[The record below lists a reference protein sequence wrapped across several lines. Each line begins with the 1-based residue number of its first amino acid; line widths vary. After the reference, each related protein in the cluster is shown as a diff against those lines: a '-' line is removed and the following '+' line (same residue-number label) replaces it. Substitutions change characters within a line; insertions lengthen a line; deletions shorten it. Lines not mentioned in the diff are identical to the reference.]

1 MIGNALFVRLANRWL
16 AVAALVLS
24 FNAYA
29 QVDTGTLSGTVKD
42 PSGGVISNASVQ
54 VTNPATGISTKLST
68 NGSGLYSAPDLKAG
82 AYQISVS
89 APGFQSLTKTGI
101 ELRVQDR
108 LAVDFTLTLG
118 QSTQSVSVESQVS
131 SLQTE
136 TSSLGQV
143 VGTTQIQ
150 NMPLNGRNYIQL
162 ATLGAGTAPSYNA
175 SERNSFT
182 ANGVREIQNSYLL
195 DGIDNKNKI
204 VGFDSSAAQ
213 SIEPV
218 IDSVEEFKV
227 QTSTFSAEFGQ
238 AAGAVVNVTTKSGT
252 NQFHGSAFEYLRNSF
267 FDADPYF
274 QPANTAK
281 PQFIQNQ
288 YGTTFGGPVVKDRTF
303 FFFGWQGTRT
313 DDAAP
318 QLGVVPTAAQRS
330 GIFTTPVYDPATTT
344 KVGSTYTRA
353 QFAGNV
359 IPSSRFDP
367 VSAQLLSLYPA
378 PNLAGKSNFFSNQKE
393 TIAQDQYVARVDHR
407 FSNKDSIFGRYSTQ
421 ANTNNLPAPLPLPAS
436 NPSIVKPAAHSIV
449 ASETHIFTP
458 SLISELRGGYQ
469 ETQEIQNISAPRE
482 FSQYGITGVPNY
494 PQVTGLPTFAV
505 SGLTTIGTT
514 GPGTLQTAA
523 TGSGNL
529 PIDKEGRVIQ
539 ADGNLSWVHGRHT
552 LKFGFD
558 FQQVSLYANVTLNAR
573 PAYSFTGV
581 YTQNPQSRSST
592 GSAFADFLLGDTASA
607 TESTRSVSNSRQHIY
622 QAYVQDDWQ
631 VSSKL
636 TINAGLRYELPLPF
650 YELNNHYADLILE
663 PGTLYG
669 TILQASNAAANGY
682 PNSFSQPNYHNFAP
696 RLGLAYKLD
705 SRTVIR
711 AAAGIFYGR
720 DENLGVAGRPTN
732 NPPYF
737 VTTTY
742 TSDQIDPNISLSTGF
757 PASALTPGSQ
767 STPTVNSYP
776 KYAPTPYVQ
785 QWNFSVQRELRGGF
799 SAQVSYVGSSSHDL
813 YMQNNVDQPLP
824 GAGAIQARRPLTAYS
839 AINAYDP
846 YVSAHYD
853 SLQSQLERR
862 FRKGLT
868 LLAAYTWSHSI
879 DNDNGSTREDA
890 YNLGLEHASSSFDIR
905 QRFVTSS
912 VYELPFGK
920 GKPYLNS
927 SRIGNILAGGWQLSA
942 IVTKQTGLPFTPV
955 EAVDSSNTGTTERP
969 NRIASG
975 VLSNQNVNNWFN
987 VAAFTTPA
995 QYTFGNSGRN
1005 ILRGPGLINIDLGLS
1020 RVIPITET
1028 IHAEFRA
1035 ETFNFLNTP
1044 QFGLPNATL
1053 GTSTVGTITTTVNSS
1068 RELQFALRLSF

>member
-1 MIGNALFVRLANRWL
+1 MTGLSSAPRLTGWALSII
-16 AVAALVLS
+16 LS
-24 FNAYA
+24 FSAFA

-54 VTNPATGISTKLST
+54 VQNPSTGISNRITT
-68 NGSGLYSAPDLKAG
+68 NSQGLYTIPDLKAG
-82 AYQISVS
+82 VYQISVS
-89 APGFQSLTKTGI
+89 SPGFQTVTKTGV

-108 LAVDFTLTLG
+108 LAVDFSLPIG
-118 QSTQSVSVESQVS
+118 QSSQSVSVDSQVS
-131 SLQTE
+131 GLQTE

-162 ATLGAGTAPSYNA
+162 ATLGAGTSPAYNA
-175 SERNSFT
+175 SERDSFT

-195 DGIDNKNKI
+195 DGLDNKNKI

-274 QPANTAK
+274 QPAGTAK

-288 YGTTFGGPVVKDRTF
+288 YGTTAGGRIIKDRTF

-318 QLGVVPTAAQRS
+318 QLGVVPTASQKD
-330 GIFTTPVYDPATTT
+330 GIFSAAIFDPATTT
-344 KVGSTYTRA
+344 KSGSKYTRTA
-353 QFAGNV
+353 FPGNI
-359 IPSSRFDP
+359 IPASRFDP
-367 VSAQLLSLYPA
+367 VSAALLSLYPA
-378 PNLAGKSNFFSNQKE
+378 PNLPGKNNFFSNQKE
-393 TIAQDQYVARVDHR
+393 TIAQDQFVGRIDHR
-407 FSNKDSIFGRYSTQ
+407 FSDKDSIFGRYSEQ
-421 ANTNNLPAPLPLPAS
+421 GNTNDLPAQLPLPAS
-436 NPSIVKPAAHSIV
+436 NPSIVHPAAHSIV

-458 SLISELRGGYQ
+458 TLISELRSGYQ
-469 ETQEIQNISAPRE
+469 ETQEIQNIDAPRE
-482 FSQYGITGVPNY
+482 FSQYGIVGVPNY
-494 PQVTGLPTFAV
+494 ANVLGLPTFAV
-505 SGLTTIGTT
+505 SGLSTIGTT

-529 PIDKEGRVIQ
+529 PIDKEGRVID

-558 FQQVSLYANVTLNAR
+558 FQQVDLYANVTLNAR
-573 PAYSFTGV
+573 PAYSFSGV
-581 YTQNPQSRSST
+581 YTENPQARSTT

-607 TESTRSVSNSRQHIY
+607 TESTRSISNEVQHIY
-622 QAYVQDDWQ
+622 QGYVQDDWQ
-631 VSSKL
+631 VTTKL

-650 YELNNHYADLILE
+650 YETNNHYADLILE

-669 TILQASNAAANGY
+669 TVLQAANAAANGY
-682 PNSFSQPNYHNFAP
+682 RNSFSNPNYHNFAP
-696 RLGLAYKLD
+696 RLGLAYRITPK
-705 SRTVIR
+705 TVIR
-711 AAAGIFYGR
+711 AAGGIFYGR

-742 TSDQIDPNISLSTGF
+742 TSDQIDPNIILSQGF
-757 PASALTPGSQ
+757 PANALTPGSTA

-785 QWNFSVQRELRGGF
+785 QWNLTLQRELGGGF
-799 SAQVSYVGSSSHDL
+799 TAQTAYVGSSSHDL
-813 YMQNNVDQPLP
+813 YLQNNVDQPLP
-824 GAGAIQARRPLTAYS
+824 GPGAIQARRPLPAYS
-839 AINAYDP
+839 AINAYGP

-853 SLQSQLERR
+853 SLQAQLERR
-862 FRKGLT
+862 FSKGLT
-868 LLAAYTWSHSI
+868 VLAAYTWSHSI
-879 DNDNGSTREDA
+879 DNDNSSREDA
-890 YNLGLEHASSSFDIR
+890 YDLQLEQASSSFDIR
-905 QRFVTSS
+905 QRFVLST
-912 VYELPFGK
+912 VYQLPFGK
-920 GKPYLNS
+920 GKAFLNS
-927 SRIGNILAGGWQLSA
+927 SRIGNIVAGGWQLSA
-942 IVTKQTGLPFTPV
+942 IFTKQTGLPFTPV
-955 EAVDSSNTGTTERP
+955 ESVDASNTGTTERP
-969 NRIASG
+969 NRIGSG
-975 VLSNQNVNNWFN
+975 VLTSGQNVNDWFN

-1005 ILRGPGLINIDLGLS
+1005 ILEGPGLTNLDLGLS
-1020 RVIPITET
+1020 RVIPIRERYH
-1028 IHAEFRA
+1028 IEFRA
-1035 ETFNFLNTP
+1035 EAFNLLNTP

-1053 GTSTVGTITTTVNSS
+1053 GTATVGTITTTVNSQ
-1068 RELQFALRLSF
+1068 RELQFALRFAF